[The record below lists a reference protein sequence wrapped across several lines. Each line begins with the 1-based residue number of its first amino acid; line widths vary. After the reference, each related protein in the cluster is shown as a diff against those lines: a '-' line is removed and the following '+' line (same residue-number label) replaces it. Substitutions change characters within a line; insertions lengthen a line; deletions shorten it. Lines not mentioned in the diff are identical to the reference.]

1 MGARRTKRRR
11 GTVLD
16 FCSDFSVCLFVVL
29 VCVCAGY
36 AQHTLKSCF
45 NVQALDVLA
54 VSKSF
59 GFDAPPKVHL
69 KISLKTL
76 KQSEKRAGKQ
86 ADAAASKNGFSED
99 NPYGNRAKAAQHSE
113 EDAANDQRAH
123 QAQQAVTK
131 KPQQSRQWSR

>member
-1 MGARRTKRRR
+1 MIFFVFSART
-11 GTVLD
+11 
-16 FCSDFSVCLFVVL
+16 
-29 VCVCAGY
+29 GY

-76 KQSEKRAGKQ
+76 KQTEKRAGKQ
-86 ADAAASKNGFSED
+86 ADAAASSKNGFSED